1 MLLTLSATRGPFCLW
16 LYPGK
21 GRARLGKQLET
32 SPLVL
37 RCCLLLEP
45 RGAGGSYTALRQDW
59 EAGQEARLPDGGSES
74 VTQEPWSSL
83 QPVYL
88 WWTCCLFAVCPSA
101 SLPAGYW
108 STLKELPDGPVMYH
122 DYVFYLKLTYFS
134 CIFISLV
141 FIPHSGF
148 SCHGS
153 FIFPWD
159 KEEFEYRLMY
169 TSQVYRNPDL
179 LKKIS

>member
-1 MLLTLSATRGPFCLW
+1 MAVSRQRETKVRKTAWNLPTCAAVLPPAWAQRCGWQLRSPET
-16 LYPGK
+16 
-21 GRARLGKQLET
+21 RLGGWAGS
-32 SPLVL
+32 SPPG
-37 RCCLLLEP
+37 R
-45 RGAGGSYTALRQDW
+45 
-59 EAGQEARLPDGGSES
+59 GSES

-83 QPVYL
+83 QPVHL
-88 WWTCCLFAVCPSA
+88 WRTCCLFALCPSA

-108 STLKELPDGPVMYH
+108 TTLKELPDGPVMYH

-134 CIFISLV
+134 CIFISLA

-169 TSQVYRNPDL
+169 TSQVYRNPYL
-179 LKKIS
+179 LKEIS